1 MKNVKAEKRERRHIR
16 IRARMAGTAARPRLV
31 VFRSLKK
38 NYAQL
43 IDDASG
49 KVLAAASD
57 SAVSSKDVPSKT
69 GNKSQR
75 AKAVGAELAKKA
87 LEKGINACVF
97 DRNGYKY
104 HGRVKALADGA
115 REGGLQF

>member
-1 MKNVKAEKRERRHIR
+1 MKAVKFEKRLRRKAR
-16 IRARMAGTAARPRLV
+16 IRATVSGTAARPRLT

-43 IDDASG
+43 IDDVSR
-49 KVLAAASD
+49 KVVAIASD
-57 SAVSSKDVPSKT
+57 SKIKGGAKT
-69 GNKSQR
+69 QR
-75 AKAVGAELAKKA
+75 AKKVGIELAKKA
-87 LEKGINACVF
+87 LLKGVKECVF

-115 REGGLQF
+115 REGGLKF